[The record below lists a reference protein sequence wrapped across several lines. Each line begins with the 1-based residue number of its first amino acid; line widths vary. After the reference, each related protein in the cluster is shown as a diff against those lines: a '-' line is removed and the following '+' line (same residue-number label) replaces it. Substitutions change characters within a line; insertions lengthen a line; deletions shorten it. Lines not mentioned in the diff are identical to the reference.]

1 MKSPTTSSASLLA
14 SLALVLFCC
23 AATCRAQSSHTLQ
36 LFDGYNSA
44 GNWISVD
51 NYVDNLADLPFDDVA
66 SSVCVYRGIWLLYQN
81 PSYNAYQLGAATYF
95 WGDDVCGNL
104 NAELSD
110 QVSSVR
116 YAGSPFNYLDDGL
129 NIYQS
134 DWFQGAEVF
143 ATNDQPIVTA
153 LAGSLVVTGTSYW
166 TLYETAN
173 YNGYHVCVTPADVQS
188 ASPGFYPSASDF
200 GFANRLVRSVRKGC
214 YVDRKSVAR
223 PQTVVP
229 HRFYRAVNA
238 TRDQK

>member
-1 MKSPTTSSASLLA
+1 
-14 SLALVLFCC
+14 
-23 AATCRAQSSHTLQ
+23 
-36 LFDGYNSA
+36 
-44 GNWISVD
+44 
-51 NYVDNLADLPFDDVA
+51 
-66 SSVCVYRGIWLLYQN
+66 
-81 PSYNAYQLGAATYF
+81 LGAATYF
-95 WGDDVCGNL
+95 WGDDYCGNL

-134 DWFQGAEVF
+134 DWFQVSRLQRVERSTQGSASRTWSAQGAEVF